1 MPTLDYYRT
10 LGVTRDASDE
20 EIKKA
25 YRKLVM
31 QYHPD
36 RNPGDATAEARI
48 RELNEAYDVIGDP
61 DKRKTFERLRWG
73 DEVGREAPPDPAV
86 ILEAMEQKLFD
97 EARKEV
103 LTVLVKDVK
112 RVKAEL
118 ALIRERVVAQQGY
131 DSFKMGVVTARG
143 GEILH
148 ELMTPD
154 MEVKKKHLLDVA
166 LQMLLSQKV
175 AKKDDEK
182 QVKALKEQLTEAYQR
197 GRLTGFAATLEMFY
211 ERR

>member
-1 MPTLDYYRT
+1 MARIDYYGT

-25 YRKLVM
+25 YRKLVLR
-31 QYHPD
+31 YHPD
-36 RNPGDATAEARI
+36 RNPGDAQAEIKI
-48 RELNEAYDVIGDP
+48 RELNEAYDIIGDP
-61 DKRKTFERLRWG
+61 EKRRTFERLRWG
-73 DEVGREAPPDPAV
+73 DEVGREAPPDPTV
-86 ILEAMEQKLFD
+86 ILEEMERKLFD

-118 ALIRERVVAQQGY
+118 TLIRERVVALQGY
-131 DSFKMGVVTARG
+131 DSFKTDVIMTRG
-143 GEILH
+143 GEVLH
-148 ELMTPD
+148 EFITPD
-154 MEVKKKHLLDVA
+154 MEARKKRLLDVA
-166 LQMLLSQKV
+166 LQMMLSQKV
-175 AKKDDEK
+175 ARRDDEK
-182 QVKALKEQLTEAYQR
+182 AVKALKEKLDEAYQQ

>member
-1 MPTLDYYRT
+1 MARLDYYST

-31 QYHPD
+31 KYHPD
-36 RNPGDATAEARI
+36 RNPGDAEAEAKI

-61 DKRKTFERLRWG
+61 EKRRTFERLRWG
-73 DEVGREAPPDPAV
+73 DEVEREVPPDPAV
-86 ILEAMEQKLFD
+86 ILDAMERKLFD

-112 RVKAEL
+112 RIKAEL
-118 ALIRERVVAQQGY
+118 ALIRERVVALQGY
-131 DSFKMGVVTARG
+131 DSFKSDVVMARG

-154 MEVKKKHLLDVA
+154 MEVKKKRLLEVA
-166 LQMLLSQKV
+166 LQMMLSQKV
-175 AKKDDEK
+175 ARKDDEK
-182 QVKALKEQLTEAYQR
+182 AVKALKERLGEAYQR

>member
-1 MPTLDYYRT
+1 MPTLDYYAV

-20 EIKKA
+20 DIKKA

-36 RNPGDATAEARI
+36 RNPGDTQAEARI

-61 DKRKTFERLRWG
+61 EKRRTFERLRWG

-86 ILEAMEQKLFD
+86 ILDAMERKLFD

-112 RVKAEL
+112 RIKAEL
-118 ALIRERVVAQQGY
+118 ALIRERVVALQGY
-131 DSFKMGVVTARG
+131 DSFKLDVVMARG
-143 GEILH
+143 GEMLH

-154 MEVKKKHLLDVA
+154 MEVKKMRLLDVA
-166 LQMLLSQKV
+166 LQMMLSQKV
-175 AKKDDEK
+175 ARKDDERE
-182 QVKALKEQLTEAYQR
+182 VKALKDQLTEAYQR

-211 ERR
+211 ERK

>member
-1 MPTLDYYRT
+1 MAAIDYYRT

-20 EIKKA
+20 DIKKS

-36 RNPGDATAEARI
+36 RNPGNAEAEAKI

-61 DKRKTFERLRWG
+61 EKRRTFERLRWG
-73 DEVGREAPPDPAV
+73 DEVGREEPPDPAV

-103 LTVLVKDVK
+103 LTALVKDVK
-112 RVKAEL
+112 RIKAEL
-118 ALIRERVVAQQGY
+118 ALIRERVVAAQGY
-131 DSFKMGVVTARG
+131 DSFKMDVILARG
-143 GEILH
+143 GEVLH
-148 ELMTPD
+148 EFMTPE
-154 MEVKKKHLLDVA
+154 MEVKKKRLLDVA
-166 LQMLLSQKV
+166 LHMMLSQKV
-175 AKKDDEK
+175 AKRDDEK
-182 QVKALKEQLTEAYQR
+182 QVKDLKDRLTEAYQR